1 MEIGMTLPSMIANF
15 DRASLIDW
23 CSQIDAGSYSSL
35 AVGERITFQNW
46 ECLVGLSA
54 AAALTSRVRIA
65 STVFVLPLHRAAWLA
80 KQVATLDVLSAGRFV
95 MGVGAGA
102 RDEDFRAVGATFD
115 SRHSQM
121 EQQVAAMRRF
131 WQGEPPDEQS
141 SAIGPRPIQ
150 PGGPP
155 VYAGAMQPAAIRR
168 VARWADGLAGW
179 STGPDAAE
187 VERSFAIAREA
198 WKAAGRP
205 SPHLGTGF
213 WYALGPGAREQMDDY
228 VEHYIR
234 IFGRRAVAGMQ
245 RQMTATSPKSVRD
258 SLRALSDLGA
268 DECILVPTSAA
279 TDQLERLGELL

>member
-1 MEIGMTLPSMIANF
+1 
-15 DRASLIDW
+15 
-23 CSQIDAGSYSSL
+23 
-35 AVGERITFQNW
+35 
-46 ECLVGLSA
+46 
-54 AAALTSRVRIA
+54 
-65 STVFVLPLHRAAWLA
+65 
-80 KQVATLDVLSAGRFV
+80 
-95 MGVGAGA
+95 
-102 RDEDFRAVGATFD
+102 
-115 SRHSQM
+115 
-121 EQQVAAMRRF
+121 
-131 WQGEPPDEQS
+131 
-141 SAIGPRPIQ
+141 
-150 PGGPP
+150 
-155 VYAGAMQPAAIRR
+155 MQPAAIRR

-198 WKAAGRP
+198 WKTAGRP

-228 VEHYIR
+228 VESYIR

-279 TDQLERLGELL
+279 TDQLKRLGELL